1 MEKIDDHSRNTAV
14 CDPLGLSLRLTNYLR
29 SDLFGMIHVCYSPIM
44 TKFRIA
50 AE

>member
-1 MEKIDDHSRNTAV
+1 LGDKAVMRLRRWVQRISGVSR
-14 CDPLGLSLRLTNYLR
+14 LR
-29 SDLFGMIHVCYSPIM
+29 SDLFGMIHVCYAPIT